1 MTITLTFLIKL
12 LLIGLFAEQ
21 TGDRP
26 IFISPLK
33 IPLSLTSNFG
43 ELRTDHFHSG
53 IDLRTQGVT
62 GKEVVAAANG
72 YIYRISVSPGGFGKA
87 LYMRH
92 PNGYSTVYAHLDKF
106 TPEIEEYL
114 ISRQY
119 EEKSFTLTLWP
130 PKESFRFEQGDV
142 IAYSGNSGSSSGPHL
157 HYEIRK
163 TDGETPV
170 NPFLFDF
177 GISDNI
183 KPVFDKLVIYP
194 ISENTFIN
202 DQNRML
208 RLDVRGSDGKYELS
222 SRNEITI
229 SGPAGFGFR
238 AHDFI
243 NGSGSRFSVHS
254 IQLNVD
260 NRQVFSYVMDE
271 FSFNETRYINSH
283 IDYETYMRDNIYI
296 ERAFR
301 LPNDRLSVY
310 RNLINRGIINFNDN
324 SRHTIELTV
333 SDMHGNRSVLS
344 FPVTSKP
351 SPANR
356 EKSSGQANSRTGT
369 LMPFDRNNRFVT
381 KDVAVNISTGTLYD
395 TLWFQFGKSPGEDGM
410 YSDIFDIHNIY
421 TSLHKS
427 YSLSLKPSKLPAGK
441 ESKLL
446 ILQIDKKGRKNPV
459 SSSWDKGFVTA
470 SPRTF
475 GTFFIGIDTVPPRI
489 TTSGFSSGVNLSG
502 RAELRIK
509 ISDDL
514 SGIKSYDP
522 LIDGKWALFEYDQKN
537 NVLIYTFDATRI
549 RKGTKHTLML
559 KVTDNCDNESTLET
573 EFLW

>member
-1 MTITLTFLIKL
+1 MTIILTFLIKL
-12 LLIGLFAEQ
+12 LLTGLFAEQ
-21 TGDRP
+21 AADRSM
-26 IFISPLK
+26 FISPVS
-33 IPLSLTSNFG
+33 IPLSLSSNFG
-43 ELRTDHFHSG
+43 ELRSDHFHSG
-53 IDLRTQGVT
+53 IDIRTQGVT
-62 GKEVVAAANG
+62 GKEVIAAANG

-130 PKESFRFEQGDV
+130 PKERFLFEQGDV

-163 TDGETPV
+163 TDGEIPV

-183 KPVFDKLVIYP
+183 KPVIDKLVIYQV
-194 ISENTFIN
+194 SDNTLIN

-208 RLDVRGSDGKYELS
+208 RLDVRGSDGKYGLS

-243 NGSGSRFSVHS
+243 NGSGSRLSVHS
-254 IQLNVD
+254 IQLKVD
-260 NRQVFSYVMDE
+260 DRQVFNYVMDE
-271 FSFNETRYINSH
+271 FSFSETRYINSH
-283 IDYETYMRDNIYI
+283 IDYETYMRDNIYV

-310 RNLINRGIINFNDN
+310 RNLLDRGIINFSDN
-324 SRHTIELTV
+324 LSHTIELIV

-344 FPVTSKP
+344 FAVTSKP

-356 EKSSGQANSRTGT
+356 EKNSDNSNSRTGT
-369 LMPFDRNNRFVT
+369 MMPFDRNNRFVT

-395 TLWFQFGKSPGEDGM
+395 TLWFQFGKSPGKDGM

-421 TSLHKS
+421 TPLHKS
-427 YSLSLKPSKLPAGK
+427 YSLSIKPSKLPAGK

-446 ILQIDKKGRKNPV
+446 ILQIDKKGRNNPV

-475 GTFFIGIDTVPPRI
+475 GTFFIGIDTVPPRV
-489 TTSGFSSGVNLSG
+489 TNGGFASGANLSG
-502 RAELRIK
+502 KAELRIR

-537 NVLIYTFDATRI
+537 NVLIYSFDAAKI
-549 RKGTKHTLML
+549 RKGTKHALTL